1 MPNLPIILLA
11 AGESSRMGSPKPLLF
26 WKGKTLIEF
35 QLKNLLNTHQQVFVV
50 LGAYADEIIPLI
62 KSGKAIILINQDW
75 EEGMSTSIAFAVKK
89 VMDSIKNIDGIIITI
104 IDQPLVDTAH
114 LKTII
119 GSFKADEKQIIV
131 SESDNGWRGV
141 PAIFD
146 KCYLQELANL
156 KGDSGAKS
164 VVHNYKENVHIIN
177 AGNKLVDMDT
187 PEIYEQLKS
196 ATHQQK

>member
-1 MPNLPIILLA
+1 MPNVPIILLS

-35 QLKNLLNTHQQVFVV
+35 QLRNLLDTHQQVFVV
-50 LGAYADEIIPLI
+50 LGANADQIIPFI
-62 KSGKAIILINQDW
+62 KSIEVNIIINQDW

-89 VMDSIKNIDGIIITI
+89 VMDTIKNIDGVIITT
-104 IDQPLVDTAH
+104 IDQPLVDTEH
-114 LKTII
+114 LNTIVK
-119 GSFKADEKQIIV
+119 SFKANEKQLIV

-141 PAIFD
+141 PALFD
-146 KCYLQELANL
+146 KCYLQELAKL

-164 VVHNYKENVHIIN
+164 VVHNHSENVQIVY

-187 PEIYEQLKS
+187 PEIYEQLKI